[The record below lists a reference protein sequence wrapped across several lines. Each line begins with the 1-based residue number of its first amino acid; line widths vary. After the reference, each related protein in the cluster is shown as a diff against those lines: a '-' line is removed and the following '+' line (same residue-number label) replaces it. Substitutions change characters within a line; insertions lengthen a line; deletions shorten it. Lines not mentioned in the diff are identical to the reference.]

1 MIRPPGPRGLAARLH
16 RTGPADRPSGTALD
30 DRWSTTTLAGRP
42 ATTALTDRPATTALT
57 DRPAAAGLADW
68 LRRLGVRPGARLLV
82 HAALGGTG
90 LRSGALCE
98 ALLGV
103 LGPHGTLVVPAFTPE
118 NSKTSSAHLA
128 RVAGLSGEEVRDF
141 RERMP
146 AFDPART
153 PSHGMGVLAE
163 AVRTAPGA
171 ARSGHPQTS
180 FAAVGEGA
188 RELCAGHPLTS
199 HLGEES
205 PLGKMCGEGW
215 KVLMINV
222 GFSACTAFHLAE
234 YRIPKPPLRM
244 YECVV
249 KVNLPGLPE
258 GEGWTA
264 YEDIALDDSDFAEIG
279 RSFPEDRVH
288 RGWIGGA
295 SAMLFSLPHAVDHAL
310 EWMTENRR

>member
-1 MIRPPGPRGLAARLH
+1 MSPPPEE
-16 RTGPADRPSGTALD
+16 
-30 DRWSTTTLAGRP
+30 
-42 ATTALTDRPATTALT
+42 
-57 DRPAAAGLADW
+57 AAAQ
-68 LRRLGVRPGARLLV
+68 LRRLGVRPGTRLMA

-90 LRSGALCE
+90 LRAEALRG

-103 LGPHGTLVVPAFTPE
+103 LGPRGTLAVPTFTPE
-118 NSKTSSAHLA
+118 NSKTSGAHLE
-128 RVAGLSGEEVRDF
+128 RISGLSQEEVRAF

-146 AFDPART
+146 AFDPERT
-153 PSHGMGVLAE
+153 PSHGMGALAE

-180 FAAVGEGA
+180 FAAVGEGSA
-188 RELCAGHPLTS
+188 ELCAGHPLTS

-222 GFSACTAFHLAE
+222 GFSVCTAFHLAE

-249 KVNLPGLPE
+249 KVNLPGPVGGRPGRHGE
-258 GEGWTA
+258 KSKGEGWTA
-264 YEDIALDDSDFAEIG
+264 YEDVALDDSDFAEIG
-279 RSFPEDRVH
+279 RSFPEDRVN
-288 RGWIGGA
+288 RGWVGRA
-295 SAMLFSLPHAVDHAL
+295 PAMLFSLPDAVDHAL

>member
-1 MIRPPGPRGLAARLH
+1 MI
-16 RTGPADRPSGTALD
+16 PASG
-30 DRWSTTTLAGRP
+30 GG
-42 ATTALTDRPATTALT
+42 
-57 DRPAAAGLADW
+57 RPAAAGPGAGAVGD
-68 LRRLGVRPGARLLV
+68 LRRLGVRPGTRVLA
-82 HAALGGTG
+82 HASLGGTG
-90 LRSGALCE
+90 LRAD
-98 ALLGV
+98 ALLGALLGA
-103 LGPHGTLVVPAFTPE
+103 LGPRGTLAVPAFTPE

-128 RVAGLSGEEVRDF
+128 RIAGLSQEEARAF

-146 AFDPART
+146 AFDPRRT
-153 PSHGMGVLAE
+153 ASQGMGVLAE

-171 ARSGHPQTS
+171 ARSEHPQTS
-180 FAAVGEGA
+180 FAALGAGA
-188 RELCAGHPLTS
+188 RELCSGHPLTS

-215 KVLMINV
+215 KVVMINV
-222 GFSACTAFHLAE
+222 GFSVCTAFHLAE

-249 KVNLPGLPE
+249 KVNQPGVPGGQPGAPK

-288 RGWIGGA
+288 RGRVSGA
-295 SAMLFSLPHAVDHAL
+295 SAMLFSLPDAVDHAL
-310 EWMTENRR
+310 KWMTENRR